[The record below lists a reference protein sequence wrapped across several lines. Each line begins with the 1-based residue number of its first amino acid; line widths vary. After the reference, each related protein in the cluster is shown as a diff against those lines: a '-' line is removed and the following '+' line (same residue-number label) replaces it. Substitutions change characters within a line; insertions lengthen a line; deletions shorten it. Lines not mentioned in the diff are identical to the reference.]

1 MKKVVLALALSFGFG
16 LISNT
21 VMAADNSVN
30 TEVRHDSKEK
40 KEKKKKKKKK
50 KAESCT
56 SNGEKK
62 SCCAHG
68 SEKKN

>member
-21 VMAADNSVN
+21 VMAATHSAT
-30 TEVRHDSKEK
+30 TEMSHEK
-40 KEKKKKKKKK
+40 GNKEKKKKKKK
-50 KAESCT
+50 AEACT

-68 SEKKN
+68 SAENKK